1 MKPIKRVVEP
11 EWLDE
16 LPAAD
21 QRAVRSRQ
29 DLRRVNALMG
39 NASVVASLLRRRIGD
54 GETCHLVELGA
65 GDGAFALSLTHRLA
79 PAVRVTE
86 VTLVD
91 RVAPATEL
99 LAEEFSR
106 LGCKLNLVHADVFD
120 WLAEARP
127 KSVLVANLF
136 LHHFQAD
143 QLRKLLQLA
152 ALRSQTFVACEPR
165 RSELG
170 LAGSRLLGLIGCN
183 DVTRHDAV
191 VSVRAGFVD
200 QEISALWP
208 RYEEW
213 TLEEHA
219 AGLFSHGFAARR
231 KTSTQR

>member
-1 MKPIKRVVEP
+1 MKPMKRVVEP

-21 QRAVRSRQ
+21 QRAARSRR
-29 DLRRVNALMG
+29 DLRRINALMG

-54 GETCHLVELGA
+54 GETCRLVELGA
-65 GDGAFALSLTHRLA
+65 GDGAFALKLTHRLA
-79 PAVRVTE
+79 PAVRVAE

-91 RVAPATEL
+91 RVAPANEQL
-99 LAEEFSR
+99 SEQFAR
-106 LGCKLNLVHADVFD
+106 LGCKLNLVQADVFD

-127 KSVLVANLF
+127 VNVIVANLF
-136 LHHFQAD
+136 LHHFQTE

-152 ALRSQTFVACEPR
+152 ALQSQTFVACEPR
-165 RSELG
+165 RSGPG

-191 VSVRAGFVD
+191 VSVRAGFAD
-200 QEISALWP
+200 REISALWP
-208 RYEEW
+208 RSEEW
-213 TLEEHA
+213 TMEERS

-231 KTSTQR
+231 KTSAQR